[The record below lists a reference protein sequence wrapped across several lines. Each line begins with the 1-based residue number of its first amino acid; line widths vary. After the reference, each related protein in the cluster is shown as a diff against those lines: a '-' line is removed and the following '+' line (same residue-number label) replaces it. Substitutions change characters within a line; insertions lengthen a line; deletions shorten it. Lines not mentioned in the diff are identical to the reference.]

1 MPTDVRIFSGRMN
14 DDDHGTVVPATDYRY
29 AKNIHIMHSADGGV
43 AAIKNVPGTTEVSY
57 SFTGSSGVEVVGAI
71 EDEENNRV
79 FYLLKATVG
88 PDRILCYNKTTN
100 TIKQVFSDSILADVD
115 GQGTSLGLSDSYLIT
130 GIAFVYPWLFW
141 TDNNGAP
148 RRIDVERGL
157 RTFDPT
163 YVSHDGTV
171 PESYTVPIN
180 YKDLA
185 IAHEIPKYP
194 IETRK
199 LVSADEADV
208 PDQPTNQ
215 IELYA
220 FQFSYRFLYK
230 DGTLSVLAPYSKVV
244 NYNVSDDTTEYD
256 TIEVKIPKD
265 QKIPNEVEEIQILSR
280 DPQTNNWGI
289 IKRYKRTTDE
299 AEFIAHNLTGGPSTL
314 KFYFFNTYSSTLIQ
328 EAEALKPFDSV
339 PIKSKAMEVAQNR
352 LFLGNNL
359 DGYDPIDT
367 LLLSGDIVYS
377 EAGTAVGSA
386 EYIYVYPNTEECNDE
401 HYAVLVVLIQT
412 GDPTVDGYYYVQD
425 LASYADFA
433 NGNLP
438 TGIFISN
445 SQKLGDIGD
454 FDPFNQGLIDLYVS
468 GWGCSGVGAGP
479 NAFVDNTYTGTQP
492 TVYGLSNTSGLEDG
506 DQILKSASRYQIGI
520 VFYDYAGRNS
530 GVYTNDDCIVETPE
544 KTFAQ
549 TSFPV
554 GISWLIDGVVNNN
567 QIPLW
572 ATHYSIVRT
581 KNLTTDFFIQGIGD
595 IESYVVILADGSFD
609 YVDTWPSDNEVY
621 AIAVDIHLLY
631 TAGFGYTYAAGDVLK
646 FFDDDD
652 SAPVYFSIIGQEGR
666 YVFVKPEDIGSL
678 ASAKI
683 GYVEIYTPIREVDQ
697 SVFYEVGEIYPIES
711 AGTINKEFSVYS
723 GVLRGDVYY
732 KDRPTTGFET
742 YDTEN
747 MSPNDNVWQVW
758 NTDAGRPNVV
768 LYDSKQERRK
778 TAIRWSN
785 QYVAGAKING
795 LCSFD
800 EVDEIVLEEASGP
813 IQKLLTVGKA
823 QSEGSVM
830 LSVGTN
836 NTYSMYLGETQ
847 LVDNSEQTLL
857 ATSGRVVGTIRDLRG
872 GYGTNH
878 PESVVENEGRA
889 YWYDEQRGVVVRY
902 AANGLTPISDY
913 KFRAFFNRLSSYTRS
928 LPVIGGFD
936 KLRTEYLLC
945 VNPLDAD
952 DDVEWLNDYNND
964 LIFRDRLLTS
974 SAVISFNVT
983 VYAGAEYTLT
993 ADWASSGLMTIYV
1006 GGVVVA
1012 TQEYIGD
1019 SVTHEITFTPST
1031 SGELTYLFTPKG
1043 KPSRGS
1049 GTLYGPLISP
1059 HQAWQGEGFTMGFR
1073 DIDGLEGWTSFYSFT
1088 PEWFSK
1094 SGNLLLS
1101 FRNGK
1106 LYRHDNETAY
1116 NTFYGIDYPSGIAFV
1131 VNQPA
1136 AIVKWAGSIGVQ
1148 ANDTPT
1154 WIHIRTE
1161 NPYIQSTD
1169 LEDEDMRLREG
1180 IYYGEIR
1187 RDRLSPNATGTYFEK
1202 SLKGDKMRSSL
1213 LEVYVEF
1220 STFADELLVYLIKV
1234 MWQQSKG
1241 HY

>member
-43 AAIKNVPGTTEVSY
+43 ASIKNVPGTTEVPFSLHG
-57 SFTGSSGVEVVGAI
+57 TVGVKVVGSI

-79 FYLLKATVG
+79 FYFVKATTG
-88 PDRILCYNKTTN
+88 HDEILCYNKTTN
-100 TIKQVFSDSILADVD
+100 EVKNVFRDSILTDVD

-130 GIAFVYPWLFW
+130 GVAFVYPWLFW
-141 TDNNGAP
+141 TDDNGAP

-157 RTFDPT
+157 RTFDVT
-163 YVSHDGTV
+163 YLSPDATA
-171 PESYTVPIN
+171 PEPYAIPIN
-180 YKDLA
+180 YKDISIIREPPRFPL
-185 IAHEIPKYP
+185 
-194 IETRK
+194 
-199 LVSADEADV
+199 LVNKDSSVDNANI
-208 PDQPTNQ
+208 PDQDTNQ
-215 IELYA
+215 IAQLA
-220 FQFSYRFLYK
+220 FQFAYRFLYK
-230 DGTLSVLAPYSKVV
+230 DGSYSVLSQHSKVIRPNKDTDEESLDTV
-244 NYNVSDDTTEYD
+244 IVS
-256 TIEVKIPKD
+256 IPKE
-265 QKIPNEVEEIQILSR
+265 QSIYNEVSEVQVLVRKPE
-280 DPQTNNWGI
+280 TNNWGI
-289 IKRYKRTTDE
+289 VKIWTKD
-299 AEFIAHNLTGGPSTL
+299 NDSTL
-314 KFYFFNTYSSTLIQ
+314 ISDHNSPTGDALYFYFFNNYQSNFIQ
-328 EAEALKPFDSV
+328 EAEGLKLFDAV
-339 PIKSKAMEVAQNR
+339 PIKSKALGLAQNR
-352 LFLGNNL
+352 LFLANNL
-359 DGYDPIDT
+359 EGYDPIPS
-367 LLLSGDIVYS
+367 LIFSASKVY
-377 EAGTAVGSA
+377 GSVSNT
-386 EYIYVYPNTEECNDE
+386 EWIYVYPDTEACNPSFE
-401 HYAVLVVLIQT
+401 AVWVVKVLS
-412 GDPTVDGYYYVQD
+412 GASAGYYFYEYTPYPWNPILDPLPATVTISPSNKIGD
-425 LASYADFA
+425 L
-433 NGNLP
+433 
-438 TGIFISN
+438 
-445 SQKLGDIGD
+445 GD
-454 FDPFNQGLIDLYVS
+454 FDPFNQGLIAYYANE
-468 GWGCSGVGAGP
+468 WGCPTPGINQSVSALGVGP
-479 NAFVDNTYTGTQP
+479 VVQ
-492 TVYGLSNTSGLEDG
+492 GLGDIENIEDG
-506 DQILKSASRYQIGI
+506 DLVFKSGSRYQIGI
-520 VFYDYAGRNS
+520 VFYDWAGRNS
-530 GVYTNDDCIVETPE
+530 GVYTNDSCLVEIDEREFGT
-544 KTFAQ
+544 TNFVQ
-549 TSFPV
+549 

-567 QIPLW
+567 NIPDW

-581 KNLTTDFFIQGIGD
+581 KSLTTSFFAQQL
-595 IESYVVILADGSFD
+595 SYPFYYVTLDDDGL
-609 YVDTWPSDNEVY
+609 YVYSNTYPSEDRLY
-621 AIAVDIHLLY
+621 AIAWSLEQFYRASLGYVYAEGDFIKY
-631 TAGFGYTYAAGDVLK
+631 SPPTANNFGGGYHR
-646 FFDDDD
+646 
-652 SAPVYFSIIGQEGR
+652 IIGQQGN
-666 YVFVKPEDIGSL
+666 YIFTSPGSWDYDGL
-678 ASAKI
+678 L
-683 GYVEIYTPIREVDQ
+683 GQLLPGLLEIYTPSSQGDRKI
-697 SVFYEVGEIYPIES
+697 FYEVGETYPIVNP
-711 AGTINKEFSVYS
+711 GTVNKSFSVYS
-723 GVLRGDVYY
+723 GTLQGDVVIRRREYEQTLVW
-732 KDRPTTGFET
+732 TTLVSFF
-742 YDTEN
+742 TEN
-747 MSPNDNVWQVW
+747 MSRADSKWTEW
-758 NTDAGRPNVV
+758 ITDAGRPNVV

-945 VNPLDAD
+945 VMPLDPD
-952 DDVEWLNDYNND
+952 SDVEWLNDYNDD

-974 SAVISFNVT
+974 SAVNSFNVT
-983 VYAGAEYTLT
+983 AYAGAEYTLT

-1031 SGELTYLFTPKG
+1031 SGELTYLFTPKAS
-1043 KPSRGS
+1043 PPRGS

>member
-1 MPTDVRIFSGRMN
+1 MN

-79 FYLLKATVG
+79 FYLLKALVG

-100 TIKQVFSDSILADVD
+100 EIKQVFSDSILADVD

-141 TDNNGAP
+141 TDDNGAP

-163 YVSHDGTV
+163 YISPDSTV

-180 YKDLA
+180 YKDLS
-185 IAHEIPKYP
+185 IIREPPRYP
-194 IETRK
+194 IEIRK
-199 LVSADEADV
+199 LLSTDEV
-208 PDQPTNQ
+208 NIPDQTTNQ
-215 IELYA
+215 IARYG

-230 DGTLSVLAPYSKVV
+230 DGSLSVLAPYSQLVPF
-244 NYNVSDDTTEYD
+244 NTTTDEDAFDTV
-256 TIEVKIPKD
+256 EVKIPKR
-265 QKIPNEVEEIQILSR
+265 QRIPNEVDEVQLLVR

-289 IKRYKRTTDE
+289 FKVYRRDVDSATI
-299 AEFIAHNLTGGPSTL
+299 IAHNLLGGPIALTTY
-314 KFYFFNTYSSTLIQ
+314 FYNAYGISLIQ
-328 EAEALKPFDSV
+328 EAEGLKQFDSI
-339 PIKSKAMEVAQNR
+339 PIKSKAMEIAQNR

-359 DGYDPIDT
+359 EGYDPLST
-367 LLLSGDIVYS
+367 LLLSAERVSNDTALPI
-377 EAGTAVGSA
+377 GTAS
-386 EYIYVYPNTEECNDE
+386 YIYVYPNTDIFDPD
-401 HYAVLVVLIQT
+401 HYAVIVVKVQT
-412 GDPTVDGYYYVQD
+412 GDPVIDGYYEI
-425 LASYADFA
+425 SETSTYADFS
-433 NGNLP
+433 NGVLP
-438 TGIFISN
+438 TSVFLNQYNKI
-445 SQKLGDIGD
+445 GDLGD
-454 FDPFNQGLIDLYVS
+454 FDPFDTGLIQFYSDIWGVS
-468 GWGCSGVGAGP
+468 PPNGP
-479 NAFVDNTYTGTQP
+479 GPGPDAFIDNTYTGTQP
-492 TVYGLSNTSGLEDG
+492 TLYGLGNEAGLAEGDFIFKSG
-506 DQILKSASRYQIGI
+506 SRYQIGI
-520 VFYDYAGRNS
+520 VFYDYAGRNN
-530 GVYTNDDCIVETPE
+530 GVYTNDDCIIDIPE
-544 KTFAQ
+544 RLY
-549 TSFPV
+549 TSTDFTT
-554 GISWLIDGVVNNN
+554 GITWLIDGIVNNN

-581 KNLTTDFFIQGIGD
+581 KNLTTDFFLVTGFRDRYYVTLEPDGTY
-595 IESYVVILADGSFD
+595 SYAQSA
-609 YVDTWPSDNEVY
+609 YPSNTDLY
-621 AIAVDIHLLY
+621 ALGWELFANRD
-631 TAGFGYTYAAGDVLK
+631 GFGYTYAAGDVLK
-646 FFDDDD
+646 YWPDDD
-652 SAPVYFSIIGQEGR
+652 SPPEYYSIIGQDGPYILTTPR
-666 YVFVKPEDIGSL
+666 DVGSL
-678 ASAKI
+678 V
-683 GYVEIYTPIREVDQ
+683 GTGGGRVEIFTPIYNNENP
-697 SVFYEVGEIYPIES
+697 VFYEVGEFYAIDN
-711 AGTINKEFSVYS
+711 AGTVDKEFSVYS
-723 GVLRGDVYY
+723 GVLRGDVYFSGT
-732 KDRPTTGFET
+732 DDGVGTAFGIER
-742 YDTEN
+742 
-747 MSPNDNVWQVW
+747 MSPNKNVWQVW
-758 NTDAGRPNVV
+758 NTDAGRPNIV
-768 LYDSKQERRK
+768 LYDSKQGRRK

-795 LCSFD
+795 LHSFD

-813 IQKLLTVGKA
+813 IQKLITVGKS

-857 ATSGRVVGTIRDLRG
+857 ATSGRVIGTIRDLRG

-902 AANGLTPISDY
+902 AANGLTPVSDY

-945 VNPLDAD
+945 VTPLDAD
-952 DDVEWLNDYNND
+952 DDIEWLNDYNDD
-964 LIFRDRLLTS
+964 LIFRDRLLVA
-974 SAVISFNVT
+974 SAVTSFNIT

-993 ADWASSGLMTIYV
+993 AEWPSSGLMTIYV
-1006 GGVVVA
+1006 DGVVVA
-1012 TQEYIGD
+1012 TQNYVGD
-1019 SVTHEITFTPST
+1019 FVTHEITFTPDT

-1043 KPSRGS
+1043 SPPRGS

-1059 HQAWQGEGFTMGFR
+1059 HQAWQGEGFTLGFR
-1073 DIDGLEGWTSFYSFT
+1073 DIDGEEGWTAHYEFT

-1106 LYRHDNETAY
+1106 LYRHDNKTAY
-1116 NTFYGIDYPSGIAFV
+1116 NTFYGTEYKSGIAFV

-1161 NPYIQSTD
+1161 NPYIQSSD